1 LNQTFSKLQEKLS
14 DKNWTDTQEP
24 DFIEALQNIESIFQQ
39 LSAQTYLFIDYFT
52 QYVNIIQ
59 SSFLFQGDDNQSDGN
74 TYLSPTQTSAPAN
87 REERRAKAKA
97 DKVDKKLLVPE
108 KKLIVP

>member
-1 LNQTFSKLQEKLS
+1 MNQTFSILQEKLKDTS
-14 DKNWTDTQEP
+14 WTETQEP
-24 DFIEALQNIESIFQQ
+24 EFVEALNNVESIFQQ

-59 SSFLFQGDDNQSDGN
+59 SSFLFQGDDNQSDGE
-74 TYLSPTQTSAPAN
+74 TYVSPTQTSDAPAN
-87 REERRAKAKA
+87 RKQRRAQAA
-97 DKVDKKLLVPE
+97 ADKKLLVPE

>member
-1 LNQTFSKLQEKLS
+1 MN
-14 DKNWTDTQEP
+14 DKSWTDTQEP
-24 DFIEALQNIESIFQQ
+24 DFIEALQSIESIFQQ

-59 SSFLFQGDDNQSDGN
+59 SSFLFKDGDNQSDDT
-74 TYLSPTQTSAPAN
+74 TYLSPTQTSDAPAN
-87 REERRAKAKA
+87 REQRRAQAKA
-97 DKVDKKLLVPE
+97 DKKLLVPE

>member
-1 LNQTFSKLQEKLS
+1 MN
-14 DKNWTDTQEP
+14 DKSWTDTQEP
-24 DFIEALQNIESIFQQ
+24 DFIEALQNVESIFQQ

-59 SSFLFQGDDNQSDGN
+59 SSFLFRSDDNQSDGI
-74 TYLSPTQTSAPAN
+74 TYLNPTQTPEPAN

-97 DKVDKKLLVPE
+97 DKKLLVPE